1 MCMRIDIGL
10 DTETSA
16 ICLSPLMW
24 FKQIIWCR
32 CVLLSWRKS
41 NWNPV
46 SLVVCWQTSEAVQT
60 HALLLYSQKD
70 CFSGCNLFIFV
81 CECIVVIYFM
91 VKWCTTMFIKTQ
103 ACFLSLAD
111 YLSFNIVWEI
121 KFRIIWLHHTY
132 KLHISQ
138 KFCTNSIFVINLCW
152 NSTEICGTCKSEII
166 PCQMMHFLVRFI
178 YDLISKKPDI
188 SYF

>member
-1 MCMRIDIGL
+1 MFYYLEENLTGIRSVSWYVDRL
-10 DTETSA
+10 VKQFK
-16 ICLSPLMW
+16 LMPY
-24 FKQIIWCR
+24 CYT
-32 CVLLSWRKS
+32 RKKI
-41 NWNPV
+41 V
-46 SLVVCWQTSEAVQT
+46 
-60 HALLLYSQKD
+60 
-70 CFSGCNLFIFV
+70 FSGCNLFIFV
-81 CECIVVIYFM
+81 CECIIVIYFM

-138 KFCTNSIFVINLCW
+138 NFCTNSIFVINLWW